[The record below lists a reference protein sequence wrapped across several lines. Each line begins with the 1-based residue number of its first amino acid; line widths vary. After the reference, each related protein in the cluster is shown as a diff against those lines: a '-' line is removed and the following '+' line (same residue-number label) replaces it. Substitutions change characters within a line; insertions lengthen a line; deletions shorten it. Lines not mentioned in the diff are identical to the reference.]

1 MTIQNFNPVIALASD
16 PIIFDLSEKIGKSFD
31 LHIDQIG
38 ELDSAIREILKGTID
53 PSKFNDRIIQ
63 KLEISRGLAD
73 KIVEKIN
80 VELPPI
86 IKSKIF
92 EGPNQPTAE
101 SKQVVQNNQIP
112 TTPVPSSPHADL
124 EQAGD
129 FKIENEASTD
139 NSYSLKSTQRKSTFV
154 IEPKKEQPMS
164 KLADMAMFIPKTEE
178 TEQLPK
184 AEPEKPTLAQE
195 TVPTNVEQSTQE
207 TKPVSTH
214 TEQIVREYPIQ
225 KTPEPNYEPKKD
237 SVPAFDPKN
246 FYNFSNIETDSNI
259 AKIENEF
266 KKDNVKEN
274 DTKADNNLKSDSVT
288 DSGQVFQKSA
298 SQIHYEKEAKNKHSK
313 MSASQSY
320 QPKIKEFVKT
330 DTTQKDIDAE
340 KIKNDIEKENTA
352 LIDELIAHP
361 KPVITTTA
369 EVKQMEP
376 EKTSVVTEKT
386 AVVTE
391 NKKTVEAPINLPV
404 EPVTPVINLVNN
416 PVADT
421 KTEKPVEFKENKE
434 LSTKEFSAKDI
445 STNAILT
452 KKEESVANKFVSAF
466 DNKVE
471 ETKGEIE
478 TKVAKVETAP
488 IIIPAIDPDVPP
500 LVNLINRPTISA
512 EELPV
517 KKIPTKTA
525 PTENTPA
532 NNMPSVSISTSK
544 VPTNEDIRRDIRS
557 KVSEFNPTTK
567 WASSIPTTPTTNIES
582 RPKENLTISNENNK
596 LTENAPLNDFTLPKE
611 IKPSV
616 TPIEIKPKPIVPPPI
631 SRPKGFDPYREALQ

>member
-112 TTPVPSSPHADL
+112 TTPAPSSPHADL

-129 FKIENEASTD
+129 FKIENETSTD
-139 NSYSLKSTQRKSTFV
+139 NIYSLKSPQRKSTFV

-164 KLADMAMFIPKTEE
+164 KLADMAMFTPKTEE

-195 TVPTNVEQSTQE
+195 TVPTRVEQSTQE
-207 TKPVSTH
+207 TKPVSTN

-225 KTPEPNYEPKKD
+225 KTPEPNYEPKKN

-274 DTKADNNLKSDSVT
+274 DTKADSSIKSDSVT

-320 QPKIKEFVKT
+320 QPKVREFAKT

-361 KPVITTTA
+361 KPVIATTA
-369 EVKQMEP
+369 EVKQVIP
-376 EKTSVVTEKT
+376 EKTTVVAEKV

-404 EPVTPVINLVNN
+404 EPVTSVVNLVS
-416 PVADT
+416 PTAET
-421 KTEKPVEFKENKE
+421 KAEKPV
-434 LSTKEFSAKDI
+434 
-445 STNAILT
+445 
-452 KKEESVANKFVSAF
+452 VNKFVSAF
-466 DNKVE
+466 DNKAE
-471 ETKGEIE
+471 EVKGEIE

-488 IIIPAIDPDVPP
+488 IIIPAIDPDIPP
-500 LVNLINRPTISA
+500 LVNLINRPVIAT
-512 EELPV
+512 EELPP
-517 KKIPTKTA
+517 KEIPTKTA

-532 NNMPSVSISTSK
+532 SNIQTTSIPTNET
-544 VPTNEDIRRDIRS
+544 PTNEDIRRDIRS

-567 WASSIPTTPTTNIES
+567 WASSIPTTLKTNIES
-582 RPKENLTISNENNK
+582 QPKEDVTISNENNK
-596 LTENAPLNDFTLPKE
+596 VTENIPLNDFTLPKE
-611 IKPSV
+611 LNSAV
-616 TPIEIKPKPIVPPPI
+616 TSTEIKPKPIVPPPI